1 MKSIQVL
8 QETFKEL
15 YFDES
20 IATEYSIDRYQESLL
35 QNESEEN
42 LEINEDYQREFI
54 DSINKLNSTND
65 THLKLLNEYEKIY
78 GEFKKQASFVATL
91 KKSYSNAIVTLQEQ
105 VQISEKAL
113 NLNMAKLRLEVNQEW
128 FHGGRLAHLRLTT
141 DQARADYVVVR
152 SEELGYSREMKDIMD
167 MRRSVNLLIHGHGDD
182 NYIDKPYRQSH
193 NLEFEKRKLEIL
205 RFKADVI
212 KRNLKQI
219 ECDYYTRSK
228 KTVNTT
234 NEN

>member
-91 KKSYSNAIVTLQEQ
+91 KKT
-105 VQISEKAL
+105 
-113 NLNMAKLRLEVNQEW
+113 
-128 FHGGRLAHLRLTT
+128 
-141 DQARADYVVVR
+141 
-152 SEELGYSREMKDIMD
+152 
-167 MRRSVNLLIHGHGDD
+167 
-182 NYIDKPYRQSH
+182 
-193 NLEFEKRKLEIL
+193 
-205 RFKADVI
+205 
-212 KRNLKQI
+212 
-219 ECDYYTRSK
+219 
-228 KTVNTT
+228 
-234 NEN
+234 